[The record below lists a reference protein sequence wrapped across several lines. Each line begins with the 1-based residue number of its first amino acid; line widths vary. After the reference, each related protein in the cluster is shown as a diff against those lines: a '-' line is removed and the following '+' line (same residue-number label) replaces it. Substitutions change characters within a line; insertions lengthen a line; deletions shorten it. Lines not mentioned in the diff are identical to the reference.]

1 MQNVS
6 DNQIAAFLDA
16 AHRAG
21 RYNLLRYSSGNLSC
35 RAGDEKVLLSA
46 SRSWLGEIRADQV
59 SLCRLSDE
67 GLIEG
72 PRPSVEARF
81 HLGILRNR
89 ADVNVVFHFQ
99 SLAATTFACSDNPD
113 RDYFV
118 IPEIPFY
125 IGKPAVVPY
134 IQPGT
139 EQLAQA
145 VIDAAG
151 NADMIIL
158 RNHGLVTV
166 GKDYNDAMQKAGFF
180 ELACQ
185 LLLQPGQRVMLG
197 PEDTEILLNHFTAK
211 KKLFDKSAKV

>member
-1 MQNVS
+1 M
-6 DNQIAAFLDA
+6 
-16 AHRAG
+16 
-21 RYNLLRYSSGNLSC
+21 
-35 RAGDEKVLLSA
+35 VLLSA
-46 SRSWLGEIRADQV
+46 SRSWLGEIKPDQL

-67 GLIEG
+67 TLIEG
-72 PRPSVEARF
+72 PRPTVEARF

-89 ADVNVVFHFQ
+89 ADIKVVFHFQ
-99 SLAATTFACSDNPD
+99 SPAATTFACSDNPD

-145 VIDAAG
+145 VIHAAG
-151 NADMIIL
+151 KADMLIL
-158 RNHGLVTV
+158 RNHGLVAA
-166 GKDYNDAMQKAGFF
+166 GKDYNDAIQKAGFF

-185 LLLQPGQRVMLG
+185 ILLQPGQAVTLS
-197 PEDTEILLNHFTAK
+197 PEQTEILL
-211 KKLFDKSAKV
+211 DKSGKV